1 VNVLVFF
8 SRVPGSVLRL
18 GNPIYKKVS
27 FSSLLVSVL
36 VAQAISAAAD
46 GVTYKVRLENGVDQ
60 YYLLEVPP
68 GITPIKLNPSEWNQ
82 PQYAT
87 GCLSMESLTA
97 FAVLTT
103 FPSCSRG
110 VPST

>member
-1 VNVLVFF
+1 VSGLVFF
-8 SRVPGSVLRL
+8 SGSGFSVAI

-68 GITPIKLNPSEWNQ
+68 GTIPIKLNPSEWNQ

-87 GCLSMESLTA
+87 GGLPMESLTA
-97 FAVLTT
+97 FAVLTA
-103 FPSCSRG
+103 FPSSSRG
-110 VPST
+110 VLST

>member
-8 SRVPGSVLRL
+8 SRAPGAALRL
-18 GNPIYKKVS
+18 GNPSYKKVS

-46 GVTYKVRLENGVDQ
+46 GVTYKVRHENGVDQ
-60 YYLLEVPP
+60 YYLLEVAPS
-68 GITPIKLNPSEWNQ
+68 ITPIKLNPSERNQ

-87 GCLSMESLTA
+87 GGLPVESLTA
-97 FAVLTT
+97 FAVSTT
-103 FPSCSRG
+103 FVSSSRG
-110 VPST
+110 VLST

>member
-1 VNVLVFF
+1 MGLLVFF
-8 SRVPGSVLRL
+8 SGSGFSVAI

-27 FSSLLVSVL
+27 SPSLLVSVL

-46 GVTYKVRLENGVDQ
+46 GVTYKVRLENGVGR

-87 GCLSMESLTA
+87 GGLPLESLTA
-97 FAVLTT
+97 FAVSTT
-103 FPSCSRG
+103 FLSSSRG
-110 VPST
+110 VLST

>member
-1 VNVLVFF
+1 MSVLGFF
-8 SRVPGSVLRL
+8 SGSGFSVAI

-87 GCLSMESLTA
+87 GGLPMESLTA

-103 FPSCSRG
+103 FPSSSRG
-110 VPST
+110 VLST